1 MRVESAVT
9 SVSWIPSEAVAG
21 LAKMGFAAGAVRY
34 DDPPPDRITDLAALH
49 AAERFRFAN
58 HLAAWAEVRDG
69 NVVGAGYT
77 GRGYISSTRVYLG
90 GRAGITFQPAEFP
103 ELRADPEVRGGEAV
117 FVQTAGGRTGMPY
130 PRPVRGRPFAQ
141 WTAPTVWDHAAADHQ
156 GRRVLG
162 QRAGQ
167 RQPVPEAL
175 DLRPAG
181 TAGGQVRP
189 RRLRGLGAHRLRPSR
204 VSRARSCTCCST
216 GVLAVLVN
224 GQELG
229 QLGPGAIAGERALL
243 EDGVRTATLRAV
255 TDCVVA
261 VAGRDQVDRDR
272 LAELAAPRHREDI
285 PDH

>member
-103 ELRADPEVRGGEAV
+103 ELRADLEV
-117 FVQTAGGRTGMPY
+117 
-130 PRPVRGRPFAQ
+130 
-141 WTAPTVWDHAAADHQ
+141 
-156 GRRVLG
+156 
-162 QRAGQ
+162 
-167 RQPVPEAL
+167 
-175 DLRPAG
+175 
-181 TAGGQVRP
+181 
-189 RRLRGLGAHRLRPSR
+189 LGAHRLR
-204 VSRARSCTCCST
+204 VA
-216 GVLAVLVN
+216 LA
-224 GQELG
+224 LG
-229 QLGPGAIAGERALL
+229 R
-243 EDGVRTATLRAV
+243 
-255 TDCVVA
+255 
-261 VAGRDQVDRDR
+261 
-272 LAELAAPRHREDI
+272 
-285 PDH
+285 